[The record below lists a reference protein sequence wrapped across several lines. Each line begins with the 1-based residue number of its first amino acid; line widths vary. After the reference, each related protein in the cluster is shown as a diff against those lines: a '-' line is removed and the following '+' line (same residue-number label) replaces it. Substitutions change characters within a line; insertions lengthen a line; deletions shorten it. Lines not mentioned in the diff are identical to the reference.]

1 MEQRRH
7 LVVSKFDE
15 CILEIIENIRTDRD
29 SAAEMLNDAKNY
41 IQQSAENHKYVGTT
55 VAKYIEALQR
65 SNDQLI
71 KVGAILQ
78 KDLQKE
84 EDLEFSEEELE
95 QMHSEWKKED

>member
-1 MEQRRH
+1 M
-7 LVVSKFDE
+7 SKFED
-15 CILEIIENIRTDRD
+15 CIAEIMKNIPEDRD
-29 SAAEMLNDAKNY
+29 SATEMLNDAKGY

-71 KVGAILQ
+71 KLGAILQ
-78 KDLQKE
+78 KDMQKE

-95 QMHSEWKKED
+95 EMHSEWKEED